1 MEQAILHVLVMLDEM
16 TTQTNA
22 NKQTNTQW
30 KLKIKL
36 QHILNLINQIALIID
51 SISETYTISLI
62 ASGMPL

>member
-1 MEQAILHVLVMLDEM
+1 MMLDEM

-36 QHILNLINQIALIID
+36 QRILNLINQIALIID

>member
-36 QHILNLINQIALIID
+36 QRILNSINQIALIID
-51 SISETYTISLI
+51 SLSETYTISLI

>member
-1 MEQAILHVLVMLDEM
+1 MMLDEM

-36 QHILNLINQIALIID
+36 QRILNSINQIALIID
-51 SISETYTISLI
+51 SLSETYTISLI